1 MVQQTSSMSGFRNL
15 TVEERL
21 ALLVQQGDLNDQ
33 DVQLLVASQE
43 AVRVASTTVE
53 NVIGTAYLPLGI
65 ATNFVIDGRPVLVPM
80 AVEEPSVIAAASNG
94 AKLAREGGGITTEC
108 DDPLMIGQVEIRGVP
123 DVEEALTKLA
133 GKRQDLLE
141 QIDQVHPRLKNRG
154 GGARDVEFRVLDEK
168 NGHLAIHLIL
178 DCRDA
183 MGANLINTACEAMAQ
198 PLEEITGGKAGL
210 RILSNLA
217 DRRCVTSRVRIP
229 VNAFVTKSFSAERVA
244 EGIVAASRFAELDPY
259 RATTHNK
266 GIMNGVDA
274 VIIACGND
282 WRSIEAGAH
291 AYACRDGSYKPMAI
305 WRLEEAEDGRFV
317 VGELKLPMAVGIVG
331 GGVSVNRIAQACL
344 KLIKAEKASDLGRVA
359 AAVGLAQNLAAV
371 RALATEGIQRG
382 HMSLHARSIALTL
395 GARGEELQH
404 VVRAAVKKGEITTD
418 AVQRALTDLRGPDAG
433 LTRAI
438 NKALGYALDTQEASG
453 KWSGLSSPRI
463 FETAIVVVG
472 LDKAGEY
479 ENAVQK
485 ARLWLRGQAIQDH
498 HQVAKTYEQMAYSL
512 AMERFGAIDLSDPL
526 LFDPIFLRKTETLA
540 ALATFAGRS
549 LNAYVPKERILTGL
563 RELTDTEQKPET
575 IKPWALA
582 DLLSVRVL
590 LGDLEAADPLQ
601 ALQWEDGSIW
611 NNPVST
617 AMAFLAFTEANRV
630 GEAKR
635 ASSYLLK
642 TQQDAGYWNYV
653 RLDIWGTSSFIQA
666 FSADLEFRNNGLPQ
680 ALAFLL
686 RNQNEDGGW
695 GYSADIVSDNEST
708 AQVIIALERVEGFEE
723 DEEVRVQIRE
733 AIRAGLEHL
742 EKNLRPDGL
751 WSTWQSTGDV
761 AVADV
766 LGNIMEAIRLCRKG
780 EPFDFSKQIEWLS
793 NQQDLDGGWTGG
805 FYRNFPCV
813 QSAVLRGLPAQE
825 RVAVKGRAAL
835 LAAVNSDGGWGI
847 TPGASSCA
855 SATGIAITELC
866 RYDADRYRGA
876 IRKAVVHLLDR
887 QKADGS
893 WPCRPELY
901 GPRPLLFYVE
911 SVSHALTASGLMAA
925 RSVGIHP

>member
-1 MVQQTSSMSGFRNL
+1 MLQETSSMSGFRNL

-53 NVIGTAYLPLGI
+53 NVIGVAYIPLGI
-65 ATNFVIDGRPVLVPM
+65 ATNFLIDGTAVLVPM

-94 AKLAREGGGITTEC
+94 AKIAREGGGITTEC
-108 DDPLMIGQVEIRGVP
+108 DDPWMIGQVEIRDVP
-123 DVEEALTKLA
+123 DVPAAIDRLRKEEASLI
-133 GKRQDLLE
+133 E
-141 QIDQVHPRLKNRG
+141 QLDRVHPRLRARG
-154 GGARDVEFRVLDEK
+154 GGARGVAFRILDESS
-168 NGHLAIHLIL
+168 GHLVVHLYL

-183 MGANLINTACEAMAQ
+183 MGANLINTACEAMAG
-198 PLEEITGGKAGL
+198 PLQKITGGKLGL

-229 VNAFVTKSFSAERVA
+229 VNAFVTKNFSAEQVA

-259 RATTHNK
+259 RAATHNK

-274 VIIACGND
+274 VILACGND
-282 WRSIEAGAH
+282 WRGIEAGAH
-291 AYACRDGSYKPMAI
+291 AYACRDGSYRPLAV
-305 WRLEEAEDGRFV
+305 WRLEEAEGGRFV
-317 VGELKLPMAVGIVG
+317 VGELRLPMAVGIVG
-331 GGVSVNRIAQACL
+331 GGVSVNRVAQACL
-344 KLIKAEKASDLGRVA
+344 KLMKVRSATDLGRIA

-382 HMSLHARSIALTL
+382 HMSMHARSIALTL

-404 VVRAAVKKGEITTD
+404 VVRAVVKKGEITTD
-418 AVQRALTDLRGPDAG
+418 AVQRALSDLRGPDAG

-463 FETAIVVVG
+463 FETAIAVVA
-472 LDKAGEY
+472 LDKTGEC
-479 ENAVQK
+479 ESAVQK

-498 HQVAKTYEQMAYSL
+498 HQVAQTYEQMAYSL
-512 AMERFGAIDLSDPL
+512 AMERFGAIDLSDPV
-526 LFDPIFLRKTETLA
+526 LFDPVFLRKTETLV
-540 ALATFAGRS
+540 ALAVFAGRS
-549 LNAYVPKERILTGL
+549 LSSCVPKDKILTGI
-563 RELTDTEQKPET
+563 RQLTDTEQKRET

-590 LGDLEAADPLQ
+590 LGDLEATEPLLS
-601 ALQWEDGSIW
+601 LQWEDGSIW

-617 AMAFLAFTEANRV
+617 AMALLAFTEANRV
-630 GEAKR
+630 RESGLAR
-635 ASSYLLK
+635 AYLLN

-653 RLDIWGTSSFIQA
+653 RLDIWGTSSFIQT

-695 GYSADIVSDNEST
+695 GYSAGIVSDNEST
-708 AQVIIALERVEGFEE
+708 AQVIIALKKAERFEE
-723 DEEVRVQIRE
+723 DEEVREQVRQ

-742 EKNLRPDGL
+742 AQGLRPDGL
-751 WSTWQSTGDV
+751 WSTWQSTRDV
-761 AVADV
+761 VVADV
-766 LGNIMEAIRLCRKG
+766 LGHIMEAIHLCG
-780 EPFDFSKQIEWLS
+780 EDEPFDFSRQIEWLS
-793 NQQDLDGGWTGG
+793 SRQDLDGGWTGG

-813 QSAVLRGLPAQE
+813 QSAVLRGLPARE
-825 RVAVKGRAAL
+825 PVAVKGRAAL

-855 SATGIAITELC
+855 SATGTAITELC
-866 RYDADRYRGA
+866 RTDADRYRTT
-876 IRKAVVHLLDR
+876 IRNGVVYLLDR

-893 WPCRPELY
+893 WPCRPEMY

-911 SVSHALTASGLMAA
+911 AVSHALTASGLMAA
-925 RSVGIHP
+925 RSAGIHP